1 MSGAN
6 YVDYDYWD
14 YGYCV
19 GDIRAIEYGSADI
32 NASISLTI
40 NGGVVYSSEAAI
52 TVTGTV
58 FANGARIQLS
68 GADITAFSS
77 VTALGG
83 VVFNGVTDINA
94 KAVVTAS
101 AFSIRTGNADINAF
115 LSVTVNGEVL
125 GKNWITSS
133 VSSDTWTVIPD
144 SALLRYVIPDY
155 WEEEYVLE
163 KEGIWTDTKPVENKW
178 LLH

>member
-19 GDIRAIEYGSADI
+19 GDIRAIEFGSADI
-32 NASISLTI
+32 NASVSLTI

-58 FANGARIQLS
+58 SANGARVQFN
-68 GADITAFSS
+68 GADITAFAN

-83 VVFNGVTDINA
+83 VLFDGIADINA

-101 AFSIRTGNADINAF
+101 AFAIHTGSADINAF
-115 LSVTVNGEVL
+115 LSVTVDGEVL
-125 GKNWITSS
+125 GKNWITSP

-144 SALLRYVIPDY
+144 SALLRYVVPIY
-155 WEEEYVLE
+155 WEEGYVLE